1 MKKLLSILLSV
12 IMAMSVIIIPTSVSA
27 KKAKTVPNTYVP
39 SDMDETGV
47 IGVNVPNKGIVY
59 KETYKLVLKKTNGKL
74 VTLDKYNRTSNSVS
88 TYYIRGNSVYYGYR
102 DKAKKNYKS
111 QIRKV
116 DLDGKNKT
124 TLYSKI
130 YANGDAFY
138 LIGGYGSGVI
148 FSEKIYNKKNKT
160 YTYIVKM
167 IRNKKVTTLFKV
179 NSKKKVDFKIFSG
192 KVFYNNKSYDLA
204 KGKSTSYVAKRI
216 YITKNYMYYI
226 NKNNN
231 LKSLDKKDVRRIVTK
246 NVYKYYN
253 ANHSND
259 VVYSKLN
266 KNKEEVFYQKTGT
279 NKEIRLC
286 SENDIKNLVG
296 KSDKN
301 MFVVGT
307 AILHKNKV
315 YFTTSEGKADKTYG
329 VLVLPDYNVKYSHI
343 VTVDIKGGTPKIY
356 YKAPY
361 SYEINT
367 YIFNNTFKYNLYD
380 PFDTDIIDD

>member
-167 IRNKKVTTLFKV
+167 IRNKKVTTLVKV

-266 KNKEEVFYQKTGT
+266 KNKEEVFYHRAGTSKENKLCTWGDIYKTATNYKTSPKVLRYYKDALLHNGKFYLSFTVLGSDPLYDTSYITEVNLKNGKPIIYEKEEFTAYISMWTFNNKLEYQGYGT
-279 NKEIRLC
+279 
-286 SENDIKNLVG
+286 ENDG
-296 KSDKN
+296 YDSD
-301 MFVVGT
+301 
-307 AILHKNKV
+307 
-315 YFTTSEGKADKTYG
+315 D
-329 VLVLPDYNVKYSHI
+329 
-343 VTVDIKGGTPKIY
+343 
-356 YKAPY
+356 
-361 SYEINT
+361 
-367 YIFNNTFKYNLYD
+367 
-380 PFDTDIIDD
+380 

>member
-192 KVFYNNKSYDLA
+192 KVFYNNKSYNLA

-266 KNKEEVFYQKTGT
+266 KNKEEVFYHRAGTSKENKLCTWGDIYKTATNYKTSPKVLRYYKDALLHNGKFYLSFTVLGSDPLYDTSYITEVNLKNGKPIIYEKEEFTAYISMWTFNNKLEYQGYGT
-279 NKEIRLC
+279 
-286 SENDIKNLVG
+286 ENDG
-296 KSDKN
+296 YDSD
-301 MFVVGT
+301 
-307 AILHKNKV
+307 
-315 YFTTSEGKADKTYG
+315 D
-329 VLVLPDYNVKYSHI
+329 
-343 VTVDIKGGTPKIY
+343 
-356 YKAPY
+356 
-361 SYEINT
+361 
-367 YIFNNTFKYNLYD
+367 
-380 PFDTDIIDD
+380 

>member
-266 KNKEEVFYQKTGT
+266 KNKEEVFYHRTGT
-279 NKEIRLC
+279 SKENKLC
-286 SENDIKNLVG
+286 TWGDIYKTATNYKTSPKVLRYYKDALLHNGKFYLSFTVLGSDPLYDTSYITEVNLKNGKPIIYEKEEFTAYISMWTFNNKLEYQGYGTENDG
-296 KSDKN
+296 YDSD
-301 MFVVGT
+301 
-307 AILHKNKV
+307 
-315 YFTTSEGKADKTYG
+315 D
-329 VLVLPDYNVKYSHI
+329 
-343 VTVDIKGGTPKIY
+343 
-356 YKAPY
+356 
-361 SYEINT
+361 
-367 YIFNNTFKYNLYD
+367 
-380 PFDTDIIDD
+380 

>member
-12 IMAMSVIIIPTSVSA
+12 IMAMSVMIIPTSVSA
-27 KKAKTVPNTYVP
+27 KKAKIVPNTYVP

-266 KNKEEVFYQKTGT
+266 KNKEEVFYHRAGTSKENKLCTWGDIYKTATNYKTSPKVLRYYKDALLHNGKFYLSFTVLGSDPLYDTSYITEVNLKNGKPIIYEKEEFTAYISMWTFNNKLEYQGYGT
-279 NKEIRLC
+279 
-286 SENDIKNLVG
+286 ENDG
-296 KSDKN
+296 YDSD
-301 MFVVGT
+301 
-307 AILHKNKV
+307 
-315 YFTTSEGKADKTYG
+315 D
-329 VLVLPDYNVKYSHI
+329 
-343 VTVDIKGGTPKIY
+343 
-356 YKAPY
+356 
-361 SYEINT
+361 
-367 YIFNNTFKYNLYD
+367 
-380 PFDTDIIDD
+380 